1 MSTDEKITRDLIQ
14 TLEDGMQGFAKG
26 AERLADSDRADL
38 STKFREYSVQRE
50 GFASELKTI
59 AAQYGDQIDEDGT
72 VAGAAHRGWMAFKD
86 MFAGS
91 DPDGVLDVAEQ
102 GEDHAVSEFQKALDD
117 DISAGLRAVVERQ
130 FAAIQSAHDDVRALR
145 NSQN

>member
-26 AERLADSDRADL
+26 AERLADSERADL

-50 GFASELKTI
+50 SFASELKTM
-59 AAQYGDQIDEDGT
+59 AAQYGDHIDEDGT
-72 VAGAAHRGWMAFKD
+72 IAGAAHRGWMAFKD
-86 MFAGS
+86 MLAGS
-91 DPDGVLDVAEQ
+91 DPEGVLDVAEQ

-117 DISAGLRAVVERQ
+117 DISTGLRAVVERQ